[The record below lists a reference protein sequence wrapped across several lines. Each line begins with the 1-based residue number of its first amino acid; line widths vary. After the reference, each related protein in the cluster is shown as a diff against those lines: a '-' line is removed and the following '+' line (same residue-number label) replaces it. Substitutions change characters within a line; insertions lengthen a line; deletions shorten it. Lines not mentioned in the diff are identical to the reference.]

1 MTVNYDKENKK
12 LQKLRIE
19 IEKVSVEKLK
29 VEQECDRLRS
39 ILAGMLH
46 ETRRLNL
53 EINSFSEELSKCL
66 ANGDM
71 SGMRENAES
80 IMFASGLI
88 SSRLTFS
95 DFELNPVSL
104 ARQGKIRAGIY
115 KKFDK
120 SRRLLAKSWRN
131 RGIAVRLEGVSYAEI
146 DAVPAFELVPFV
158 LLDNA
163 IKYSPDNQ
171 EVKILFEDR
180 PNIDCH
186 TRVTISS
193 VGPMVSHEELKKI
206 AERGYRGALAYRSK
220 IAGEGLGLY
229 LAEVLSAT
237 ANAKLKIFSSA
248 ETLYSFNNIPYSPFW
263 VELDFF
269 KK

>member
-1 MTVNYDKENKK
+1 MIVNYDRQNKK
-12 LQKLRIE
+12 LQRLQADIA
-19 IEKVSVEKLK
+19 KVEAEKLK
-29 VEQECDRLRS
+29 AERECEKLHS

-53 EINSFSEELSKCL
+53 EINSFCEDLSKCL

-71 SGMRENAES
+71 NGMRENAES
-80 IMFASGLI
+80 VMFASGLI

-95 DFELNPVSL
+95 DFELNPASL

-120 SRRLLAKSWRN
+120 SRRLLAKSWRSK
-131 RGIAVRLEGVSYAEI
+131 GVAVRLEGASYAEI

-171 EVKILFEDR
+171 DVRVVFEDR
-180 PNIDCH
+180 PSIDCH
-186 TRVTISS
+186 TKVTISS
-193 VGPMVSHEELKKI
+193 IGPVVSPDEIEKI
-206 AERGYRGALAYRSK
+206 AGRGYRGGRASGSN

-229 LAEVLSAT
+229 LAETLSVA
-237 ANAKLKIFSSA
+237 ANAKLRLFSSA
-248 ETLYSFNNIPYSPFW
+248 DILYSLENVPYSSFR

-269 KK
+269 KR

>member
-1 MTVNYDKENKK
+1 MTVNYDKENRK
-12 LQKLRIE
+12 LQKLRVE
-19 IEKVSVEKLK
+19 IERLGADKFKI
-29 VEQECDRLRS
+29 EQERDRLNS

-66 ANGDM
+66 ASGDM
-71 SGMRENAES
+71 VGVRENAES

-120 SRRLLAKSWRN
+120 SRRLLAKSWRSK
-131 RGIAVRLEGVSYAEI
+131 GISVRLEGLSYAEI

-171 EVKILFEDR
+171 DVKVLFEDR

-193 VGPMVSHEELKKI
+193 VGPMVSPEEIEKLT
-206 AERGYRGALAYRSK
+206 ERGYRGGFAHGSR

-229 LAEVLSAT
+229 LAEILSAT

-248 ETLYSFNNIPYSPFW
+248 ENLYSFNGIPYSAFW